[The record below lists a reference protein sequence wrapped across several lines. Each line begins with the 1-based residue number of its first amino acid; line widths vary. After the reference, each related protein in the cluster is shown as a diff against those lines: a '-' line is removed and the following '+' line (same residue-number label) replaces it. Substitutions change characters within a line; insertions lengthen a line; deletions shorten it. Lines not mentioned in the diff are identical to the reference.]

1 MSSCH
6 NSLDI
11 CQNVS
16 RLDDKAFLEK
26 LLAAPRPNSDKVR
39 AFYDSRVCAVNTNP
53 ALLLIP
59 LDDHMC
65 HRGDG
70 LFESINY
77 RDRKVF
83 ALGSHLDRLAAG
95 LAILNINAPVPL
107 PMLPGLICEVAEIAG
122 EDHGELR
129 LFISRGPGGFGVSP
143 KECPQ
148 SSLYIVALATSLPT
162 RALYEKGLSAFTS
175 AIPPKQEYLAKI
187 KNTNYLPNVFMAQ
200 EALQKN
206 MDVAIT
212 FDENGNLAEAAI
224 ANVAIVDEHGVF
236 RSPEIRNIL
245 PGTTLIAALE
255 IAASRMPV
263 YQGPIKPEDIL
274 KAREMLLLTS
284 SSLCVAITS
293 FDGAPIADGKP
304 GPVAIWL
311 KDQLLDH
318 LLATGTP
325 F

>member
-6 NSLDI
+6 NYPDF
-11 CQNVS
+11 CQNIF

-26 LLAAPRPNSDKVR
+26 LLAAPRPNSGKIR
-39 AFYDSRVCAVNTNP
+39 AFFDSRVCAINTNP
-53 ALLLIP
+53 ALLLLP

-77 RDRKVF
+77 RERKIF
-83 ALGSHLDRLAAG
+83 ALGSHLDRLASG
-95 LAILNINAPVPL
+95 LAILNITSPIPL
-107 PMLPGLICEVAEIAG
+107 PMLPELICKVAEIAG

-148 SSLYIVALATSLPT
+148 SSLYIVALTAALPAS
-162 RALYEKGLSAFTS
+162 ALYEKGLTAFTS
-175 AIPPKQEYLAKI
+175 TIPPKQEYLAKI

-212 FDENGNLAEAAI
+212 FDEKGNLAEAAI

-263 YQGPIKPEDIL
+263 YQGPIKPEEIL

-293 FDGAPIADGKP
+293 FDETPIANGKP
-304 GPVAIWL
+304 GPVALWL

>member
-6 NSLDI
+6 NPLDI
-11 CQNVS
+11 CQNIS
-16 RLDDKAFLEK
+16 ILGDKAFLEK
-26 LLAAPRPNSDKVR
+26 LLAAPRPNSDKIR
-39 AFYDSRVCAVNTNP
+39 AFFDSRVLAINTNP
-53 ALLLIP
+53 AFLLIP

-77 RDRKVF
+77 RERKIF

-95 LAILNINAPVPL
+95 LAILNIDSPVPL
-107 PMLPGLICEVAEIAG
+107 PKLPELICKVAEIAG

-129 LFISRGPGGFGVSP
+129 LFISRGPGGFGISP

-148 SSLYIVALATSLPT
+148 SSLYIVALATPLPT
-162 RALYEKGLSAFTS
+162 NAYYEKGLSAFTS

-212 FDENGNLAEAAI
+212 FDEKGNLAEAAV
-224 ANVAIVDEHGVF
+224 ANVAIIDEHGIF
-236 RSPEIRNIL
+236 RSPEIKNIL
-245 PGTTLIAALE
+245 PGTTLTTALE
-255 IAASRMPV
+255 IAASKMPV
-263 YQGPIKPEDIL
+263 YQGPIKIKDIL
-274 KAREMLLLTS
+274 KARETLLLTS
-284 SSLCVAITS
+284 STLCVAITH
-293 FDGAPIADGKP
+293 FDGVPIEDGKP
-304 GPVAIWL
+304 GPISIWL
-311 KDQLLDH
+311 KNQLLEH